1 MEIIDIYIFKL
12 HNKISLWLCVT
23 LMMTASE
30 DWTITTEDQS
40 STAAPRICHISE
52 YYLILRYK
60 MIYIL
65 SV

>member
-23 LMMTASE
+23 PMMTASE

-52 YYLILRYK
+52 
-60 MIYIL
+60 
-65 SV
+65 